1 MKALFGL
8 TAPVPLTRVLAEY
21 RAWIV
26 PIALM
31 LSVALGVLILVV
43 LPMAANADAAERR
56 ARAANDER
64 AAAAAEHSAAE
75 RLREAQGKAAED
87 LDRFYRQVLP
97 ADVAAARRVTHL
109 KLSQMARERDVT
121 FQRSASTPET
131 VRGSTLER
139 LRVTYALAGDYD
151 DIRQLIHDIET
162 TADFIVIDNV
172 FLSEGENAQAPLTLT
187 LDLSTFYR
195 SVPDAQ

>member
-1 MKALFGL
+1 VKALFGVA
-8 TAPVPLTRVLAEY
+8 APVPLSRVLAEY

-26 PIALM
+26 PIAL
-31 LSVALGVLILVV
+31 LLAAAVGVLVLVV

-56 ARAANDER
+56 AAAANDER
-64 AAAAAEHSAAE
+64 AAAAAEFAGAE
-75 RLREAQGKAAED
+75 RLREAQGKAADD

-97 ADVAAARRVTHL
+97 TDVAAARRVTHL

-121 FQRSASTPET
+121 FQRSASTPES

-139 LRVTYALAGDYD
+139 LRVSYALAGDYD

-162 TADFIVIDNV
+162 AADFIVIDNV
-172 FLSEGENAQAPLTLT
+172 FLSEGADAQAPLTLT

-195 SVPDAQ
+195 PVPNVQ

>member
-1 MKALFGL
+1 MRALFGL
-8 TAPVPLTRVLAEY
+8 SAPVPIKRVLADY

-26 PIALM
+26 PIALA
-31 LSVALGVLILVV
+31 LAVALGILSLVV

-56 ARAANDER
+56 AAAANDER
-64 AAAAAEHSAAE
+64 TAAAAEFAGAQQ
-75 RLREAQGKAAED
+75 LRDAQGQATDD

-109 KLSQMARERDVT
+109 KLSQMARERGVT
-121 FQRSASTPET
+121 FQRSASTPES

-139 LRVTYALAGDYD
+139 LRVSYALAGEYG

-162 TADFIVIDNV
+162 AADFIVIDNV
-172 FLSEGENAQAPLTLT
+172 FLSEGQDAQAPLTLT

-195 SVPDAQ
+195 PVSNGQ